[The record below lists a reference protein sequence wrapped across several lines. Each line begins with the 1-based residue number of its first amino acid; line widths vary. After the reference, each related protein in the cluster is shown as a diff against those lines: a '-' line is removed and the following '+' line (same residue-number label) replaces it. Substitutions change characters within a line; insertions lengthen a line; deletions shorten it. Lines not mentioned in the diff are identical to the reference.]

1 MPVLGNQSRSNMC
14 FRDFGHA
21 ESRLSIGSFIRK
33 SATKSLLLSCVI
45 ITANRV
51 RITQRKQQE
60 RIRRDAA
67 PKPAVL
73 LHNGS

>member
-1 MPVLGNQSRSNMC
+1 M
-14 FRDFGHA
+14 
-21 ESRLSIGSFIRK
+21 
-33 SATKSLLLSCVI
+33 KSLLLRFAI

-51 RITQRKQQE
+51 RITQPKRQG

-73 LHNGS
+73 LHN

>member
-1 MPVLGNQSRSNMC
+1 
-14 FRDFGHA
+14 
-21 ESRLSIGSFIRK
+21 
-33 SATKSLLLSCVI
+33 LLSCAI

-51 RITQRKQQE
+51 QITQPKRQE

-67 PKPAVL
+67 PEPAVL

>member
-1 MPVLGNQSRSNMC
+1 MPALGNQSRSNMR

-21 ESRLSIGSFIRK
+21 ESRLSIGSFIKK
-33 SATKSLLLSCVI
+33 SATKSLLLSCAI

-51 RITQRKQQE
+51 QITQPKRQE

-67 PKPAVL
+67 PEPAVL
-73 LHNGS
+73 LHNGR

>member
-1 MPVLGNQSRSNMC
+1 MPALGNQTRSNMR

-33 SATKSLLLSCVI
+33 SATKSLLLSCAI

-51 RITQRKQQE
+51 QITQPKQHE

-67 PKPAVL
+67 PKAAVL
-73 LHNGS
+73 LHIAS